1 MISSFTGIL
10 DRLDDATGKLDT
22 GGGEEGGKGEVAIGP
37 RVFDEGKDE
46 EAIAAPGVV
55 LAGNVEDEVE

>member
-10 DRLDDATGKLDT
+10 DGLDDATGKLDA
-22 GGGEEGGKGEVAIGP
+22 GGGEEGGNGEVAIGP
-37 RVFDEGKDE
+37 RVCDEGKDE

-55 LAGNVEDEVE
+55 LAGKVVDEVE